1 VSAAISSV
9 LALAT
14 CSASAQTWAFE
25 CVATSATPGREHI
38 TIYVSQLLPMEL
50 SQRVALS
57 GAWGEY
63 VKANYHLDT
72 VSSAVCQP
80 FSMNPAYQ
88 QQALAAQQTAWK
100 QQGWDVVH
108 VIWKPGP
115 SASPSSASDTS
126 MYATAASRAGAAVSS
141 PKGAEPAP
149 TGPEPRASY
158 CYSDDRRPN
167 VYFSDPFDT
176 AGLPAASRWPTAFNK
191 MLVEKYGYKGTVTCK
206 DAATFVGAQSA
217 ILEKKEGLQDK
228 QVIDTDWTYEPPAAG
243 DTPATSAPSH

>member
-1 VSAAISSV
+1 MSAAISSV

-126 MYATAASRAGAAVSS
+126 MYAGHRYRLDLRTSS
-141 PKGAEPAP
+141 G
-149 TGPEPRASY
+149 G
-158 CYSDDRRPN
+158 
-167 VYFSDPFDT
+167 
-176 AGLPAASRWPTAFNK
+176 
-191 MLVEKYGYKGTVTCK
+191 
-206 DAATFVGAQSA
+206 
-217 ILEKKEGLQDK
+217 
-228 QVIDTDWTYEPPAAG
+228 
-243 DTPATSAPSH
+243 